1 MSAHDRYT
9 VATANSEADSNRE
22 THSCPRV
29 RGLGRDM
36 VDDLV
41 WAYRQSDDFM
51 LHFMSRLPCCF
62 CLRRMDME
70 MLREEAR
77 WVRWNPVFP
86 FAVLGCVICMAL
98 GKWFH
103 AVFRQGTKVRDDE
116 SDLERRVRT
125 WWVYT
130 YSGGFVCTSLLDLL
144 DLVTEQPSG
153 HELEGYLLSLLLSL
167 TYMLG
172 NVNFLHQMRHRQT
185 LLVRVSAIAK
195 MSYGVCF
202 LLVCILAIVRQTV
215 TMQTRFQASYLA
227 WILRSFFA
235 VMMLLAFCGYWK
247 ILFLRY
253 HEEEEPRQERIPRHV
268 QAALIT
274 LSALYPLVLVTVSF
288 MFGGQDLWQGLVGA

>member
-1 MSAHDRYT
+1 MIPRSNSGDPRSFTDVRDAVSPLVTPNGSDQKVLTASNERARSIHS

-130 YSGGFVCTSLLDLL
+130 YSGGFVCT
-144 DLVTEQPSG
+144 PA
-153 HELEGYLLSLLLSL
+153 
-167 TYMLG
+167 
-172 NVNFLHQMRHRQT
+172 R
-185 LLVRVSAIAK
+185 
-195 MSYGVCF
+195 
-202 LLVCILAIVRQTV
+202 LA
-215 TMQTRFQASYLA
+215 
-227 WILRSFFA
+227 
-235 VMMLLAFCGYWK
+235 
-247 ILFLRY
+247 
-253 HEEEEPRQERIPRHV
+253 
-268 QAALIT
+268 
-274 LSALYPLVLVTVSF
+274 
-288 MFGGQDLWQGLVGA
+288 